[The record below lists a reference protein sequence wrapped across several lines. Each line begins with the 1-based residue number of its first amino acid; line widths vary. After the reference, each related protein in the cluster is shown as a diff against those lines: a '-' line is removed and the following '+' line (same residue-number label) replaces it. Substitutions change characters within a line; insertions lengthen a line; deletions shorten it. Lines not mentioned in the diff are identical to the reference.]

1 MDSFEWNKIA
11 GAVLFALLVAFG
23 LSIFSE
29 LIFETEAPESPGYVV
44 AIATEE
50 GAEGGEAGAPA
61 EQPIGVLL
69 AAADPAA
76 GEGSAR
82 KCGACHTFN
91 AGEANKVGPNLFDI
105 VMRPIAGHEGY
116 AYSDAMQAF
125 AEQEGT
131 WDYEHLNT
139 YLADPKGVVP
149 GTKMAFA
156 GLRDDSERANVIA
169 YLHEL
174 SDDPK
179 PLPPAEA
186 AAPAAD
192 AEAAEAAP
200 EAAEAAAPA
209 EGEADAAAAP
219 EPAAAEAPPAE
230 APAAPEPAQAEAPAP
245 EQPTEQAAAPTEA
258 PAEQQTAQA
267 ETPAAPE
274 APAAAEPPAAA
285 EAPAEAAPAAP
296 ASGFAALVA
305 AADVAKG
312 EAFARRCIA
321 CHTFEE
327 GGANRVGPN
336 LWGVVNRP
344 VASVA
349 GLRLFRRHGG
359 VFGGRR
365 EGLGLRYARRL
376 SGESKGRGSGHQDG
390 LSGRHERGR
399 PGECRR
405 LSSLTRRRAGA
416 APRPIGIPR
425 PRIPPDF
432 RRAVP
437 LTFLSCGA
445 APLCR
450 YNNAMTISDG
460 LPASC

>member
-29 LIFETEAPESPGYVV
+29 LIFETEAPETPGYVV
-44 AIATEE
+44 AIAEE
-50 GAEGGEAGAPA
+50 GAAGGEADAPA

-91 AGEANKVGPNLFDI
+91 AGEANKVGPNLFDV

-125 AEQEGT
+125 AEQEES

-156 GLRDDSERANVIA
+156 GLRDESERANVIA
-169 YLHEL
+169 YLHTL
-174 SDDPK
+174 SDDPA

-186 AAPAAD
+186 AAPEAD
-192 AEAAEAAP
+192 AGAEEGP
-200 EAAEAAAPA
+200 AEAAAPA
-209 EGEADAAAAP
+209 TEGETEPAEAAAP
-219 EPAAAEAPPAE
+219 AAEQEAVAE
-230 APAAPEPAQAEAPAP
+230 APAAPAEAPSAPAVTPQPVEAATPADAPPAEQAAAPAPAPVAAEQPAAQPDAPVEQQMAQAEAP
-245 EQPTEQAAAPTEA
+245 
-258 PAEQQTAQA
+258 
-267 ETPAAPE
+267 
-274 APAAAEPPAAA
+274 AAEPPAAA
-285 EAPAEAAPAAP
+285 EAPAEAAAPAGAAAPAEAAAP

-305 AADVAKG
+305 AADVGKG

-344 VASVA
+344 VASIPDYAYSEAMVA
-349 GLRLFRRHGG
+349 YAEGGAKVWDYDTLGAYLEDPRAHVPGTKMVFPGIRSEEDRANVVAYLR
-359 VFGGRR
+359 
-365 EGLGLRYARRL
+365 
-376 SGESKGRGSGHQDG
+376 
-390 LSGRHERGR
+390 
-399 PGECRR
+399 
-405 LSSLTRRRAGA
+405 SLA
-416 APRPIGIPR
+416 AEP
-425 PRIPPDF
+425 
-432 RRAVP
+432 
-437 LTFLSCGA
+437 
-445 APLCR
+445 APL
-450 YNNAMTISDG
+450 
-460 LPASC
+460 PAE

>member
-29 LIFETEAPESPGYVV
+29 IIFETEAPETPGYVV
-44 AIATEE
+44 AVAEE
-50 GAEGGEAGAPA
+50 GAPDGEAAPA
-61 EQPIGVLL
+61 AQPIGVLL
-69 AAADPAA
+69 AAADPTA
-76 GEGSAR
+76 GENSAR

-116 AYSDAMQAF
+116 AYSDAMHAF
-125 AEQEGT
+125 AEQEKT

-139 YLADPKGVVP
+139 YLTDPKGVVP

-192 AEAAEAAP
+192 AAAAEAP
-200 EAAEAAAPA
+200 AEAAAPPA
-209 EGEADAAAAP
+209 ESEAEATEAAAPASGQDAAAV
-219 EPAAAEAPPAE
+219 AEAPAAPAE
-230 APAAPEPAQAEAPAP
+230 APAAPAAAPATNPPATQAETPPPAEAPA
-245 EQPTEQAAAPTEA
+245 T
-258 PAEQQTAQA
+258 QQTA
-267 ETPAAPE
+267 EPE
-274 APAAAEPPAAA
+274 APAAAEPAEQAAAPAETPAAQQTAQA
-285 EAPAEAAPAAP
+285 EAPAATETPAAGEAPAEAAAPAAPAAP

-305 AADVAKG
+305 AGDVAKG

-327 GGANRVGPN
+327 GGANRVGPH
-336 LWGVVNRP
+336 LWEVVNRP
-344 VASVA
+344 IASVA
-349 GLRLFRRHGG
+349 DYAYSDAMVAYSEGGAKIWDYDTLGPYLEDPRGHVPGTKMVFPGIRSEEDRANIVAYLRTL
-359 VFGGRR
+359 
-365 EGLGLRYARRL
+365 
-376 SGESKGRGSGHQDG
+376 
-390 LSGRHERGR
+390 
-399 PGECRR
+399 
-405 LSSLTRRRAGA
+405 A
-416 APRPIGIPR
+416 AEP
-425 PRIPPDF
+425 
-432 RRAVP
+432 
-437 LTFLSCGA
+437 
-445 APLCR
+445 APL
-450 YNNAMTISDG
+450 
-460 LPASC
+460 PAQ

>member
-11 GAVLFALLVAFG
+11 GAGLFALLVAFG

-29 LIFETEAPESPGYVV
+29 ILFETEAPESPGYVV

-69 AAADPAA
+69 AAADPGA

-91 AGEANKVGPNLFDI
+91 AGDANKVGPNLFDI
-105 VMRPIAGHEGY
+105 VMRPIASHEGY

-179 PLPPAEA
+179 PLPPAAAA

-192 AEAAEAAP
+192 AEAAEAPA
-200 EAAEAAAPA
+200 ADAEAAAPA
-209 EGEADAAAAP
+209 EGEADVAAAP
-219 EPAAAEAPPAE
+219 EPAAAEAPA
-230 APAAPEPAQAEAPAP
+230 AAAAPEPAQTEAPAP
-245 EQPTEQAAAPTEA
+245 EQPTEQAAAPAEA

-267 ETPAAPE
+267 E
-274 APAAAEPPAAA
+274 APAAAEPAA
-285 EAPAEAAPAAP
+285 EAAPADAPAAPAAAAPAAP

-305 AADVAKG
+305 AADATKG
-312 EAFARRCIA
+312 GAFAKRCIA

-349 GLRLFRRHGG
+349 DYAYSDAMVAYSEGGAKVWDYDTLGAYLENPRGVVPGTKMVFPGVTSEDDRANVIAYLR
-359 VFGGRR
+359 
-365 EGLGLRYARRL
+365 
-376 SGESKGRGSGHQDG
+376 
-390 LSGRHERGR
+390 
-399 PGECRR
+399 
-405 LSSLTRRRAGA
+405 SLA
-416 APRPIGIPR
+416 AEP
-425 PRIPPDF
+425 
-432 RRAVP
+432 
-437 LTFLSCGA
+437 
-445 APLCR
+445 APL
-450 YNNAMTISDG
+450 
-460 LPASC
+460 PAQ